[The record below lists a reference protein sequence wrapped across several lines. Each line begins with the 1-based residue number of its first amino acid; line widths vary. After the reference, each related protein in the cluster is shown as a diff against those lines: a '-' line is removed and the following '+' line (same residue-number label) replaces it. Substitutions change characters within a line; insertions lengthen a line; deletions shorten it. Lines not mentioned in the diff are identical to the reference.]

1 MDWLNTSQNSTSYNN
16 YRHVGYA
23 AGSKN
28 ISFSMSI
35 LYPPSWLSLILD
47 VKSGTSWRGAS
58 LLPLPRDLPTH
69 RQFMLVS
76 VPALCILIFLP
87 LYTRVECASPERLPR
102 SLGHMLSVGGQLDRY
117 FLLTCSLSAVGGALP
132 CDSGDELRD
141 PFIPL
146 SCQIAGGSPL
156 ARVFPAIQSA
166 VLLFCS
172 VWPNRG
178 QTKSWE

>member
-1 MDWLNTSQNSTSYNN
+1 M
-16 YRHVGYA
+16 A
-23 AGSKN
+23 
-28 ISFSMSI
+28 
-35 LYPPSWLSLILD
+35 LSHLGRD
-47 VKSGTSWRGAS
+47 SGTSWRGAS

-76 VPALCILIFLP
+76 VPALCILIFL
-87 LYTRVECASPERLPR
+87 LFYTRVECASPERLPR

-146 SCQIAGGSPL
+146 SCQIAGGSPSP
-156 ARVFPAIQSA
+156 VFSQRSSRR
-166 VLLFCS
+166 FCCS
-172 VWPNRG
+172 VLCGRTEVRRSLGNGEDMASFVCYAVCTVGPGMITGERVVIGGNTWVL
-178 QTKSWE
+178 